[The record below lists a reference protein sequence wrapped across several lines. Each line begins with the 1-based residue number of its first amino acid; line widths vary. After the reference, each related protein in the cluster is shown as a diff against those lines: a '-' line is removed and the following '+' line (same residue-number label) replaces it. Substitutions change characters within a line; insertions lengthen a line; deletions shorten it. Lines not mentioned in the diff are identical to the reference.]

1 MESSEFENNNNIVQN
16 EESSS
21 NNIPQVQVQE
31 EPMQPKKTKKKKDA
45 DVLNQEL
52 LKLVSRGSAIICE
65 ILRLKDFIPEPY
77 SNPNEEKLYKDI
89 IFDYSIFNAGKLDA
103 FEQRLSENTELHDK
117 DEDFRINYIELIE
130 RFFSLFDSI
139 YQYITDWKTFIKQV
153 NSGKFIQHTIDTI
166 LSHKDI
172 RPVFVES
179 VFSAG
184 VMLLLVDRLI
194 PGPIREKLIVSYYR
208 YKGSTTI
215 QNFQEIYKLFAQ
227 TGYRPPTSFSNPKD
241 EEKPK
246 KYQ

>member
-31 EPMQPKKTKKKKDA
+31 EPMQPKKTKKKKDV

-117 DEDFRINYIELIE
+117 DEDFRINYIELI
-130 RFFSLFDSI
+130 
-139 YQYITDWKTFIKQV
+139 
-153 NSGKFIQHTIDTI
+153 
-166 LSHKDI
+166 
-172 RPVFVES
+172 
-179 VFSAG
+179 
-184 VMLLLVDRLI
+184 
-194 PGPIREKLIVSYYR
+194 
-208 YKGSTTI
+208 
-215 QNFQEIYKLFAQ
+215 
-227 TGYRPPTSFSNPKD
+227 
-241 EEKPK
+241 
-246 KYQ
+246 

>member
-31 EPMQPKKTKKKKDA
+31 EPIQPKKTKKKKDV

-117 DEDFRINYIELIE
+117 DEDFRINYIELI
-130 RFFSLFDSI
+130 
-139 YQYITDWKTFIKQV
+139 
-153 NSGKFIQHTIDTI
+153 
-166 LSHKDI
+166 
-172 RPVFVES
+172 
-179 VFSAG
+179 
-184 VMLLLVDRLI
+184 
-194 PGPIREKLIVSYYR
+194 
-208 YKGSTTI
+208 
-215 QNFQEIYKLFAQ
+215 
-227 TGYRPPTSFSNPKD
+227 
-241 EEKPK
+241 
-246 KYQ
+246 